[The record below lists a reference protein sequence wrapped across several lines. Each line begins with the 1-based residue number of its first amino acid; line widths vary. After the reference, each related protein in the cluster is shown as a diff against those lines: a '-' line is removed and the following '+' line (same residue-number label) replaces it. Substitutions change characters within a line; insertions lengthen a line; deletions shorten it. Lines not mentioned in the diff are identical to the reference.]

1 MLQPKKACWGTLQ
14 AQWLYRDTSV
24 AARIVQDAL
33 HSVLV
38 PLSVVI
44 TLQQCLPLFIDYR
57 GADASITILPH
68 AFAVLIVA
76 AMLSL
81 GSAKR
86 RNDQDESNDFII
98 RGPAMKLHIAI
109 LLLGPP
115 LMFTSAFYQRIIS
128 NASFVDAWLD
138 LILVWAVPYL
148 LLYMIHMLR
157 WNQVVSSPYRL
168 SLLFGSSSSSTLR
181 GALVPMVVSVI
192 ASLALEYEYL
202 IPLCRTLAYNFR
214 GHNLPDTGL
223 VSAMLTGSVVAA
235 LFAGWVAGRKSA
247 VTGEPLFGEY
257 QDDIVQLS
265 LAITGMLVGKAVGM
279 PWSLTPLPILAVLG
293 MVIWLSTRMLRYL
306 AMLLFV
312 VHSTFLVLW
321 SYRYAGI
328 EVKMQIIFGV
338 EMSLF
343 RFGMANVAV
352 SLLVFMVMGLAVRSS
367 GGVGHTLLRRMD
379 VCGLFL
385 LIYSS
390 LETIIE
396 CVLIEYPLPFKD
408 LVGIEALE
416 HSEEEAFLYKPFLA
430 YASSATIA
438 AICFVL
444 HQYKIIT
451 PRTAVPILSVAL
463 GKAVA
468 IFIDMQLGK
477 KALSDKQDP
486 ALSLLMRVVAAV
498 LLLFTMM
505 APRAF
510 LSPVH
515 FKLSGSRQGSGQGIS
530 LPTSVNRTIIAYGLF
545 ILPLTLIACIPWI
558 LQPLVGVLSGHF
570 GAYYVTN
577 PAASETFGW
586 VCSLWGLSLLSAVNH
601 VLPDGGGETWKKT
614 AAISF
619 LMGLGVA
626 LTAPTIPQWVLGGRH
641 SAAIE
646 LNPFASFSS
655 ASPKSG
661 RGSHAGGWG
670 LLAAAL
676 ATLLAITGPLDL
688 TDKADKGRT
697 DRFLL
702 FRTMIFSILFGCGI
716 AWFIS
721 LECMGDEA
729 FLPIFFTATA
739 CMAMCFF
746 GTVGGVLSYM
756 LDLNDFEEAEQV
768 LKVWIGAFPVFLVT
782 AGLSQLAKNV
792 AHPFGEGGWLS
803 TYLAVCGIITLGIC
817 TTLRSRGTK
826 NVKTL
831 GIGNSSCLLSWACW
845 ITILYGRYGVAGM
858 DVGFELTTL
867 FGVPASILGTIVVSL
882 ILLWLEQDLS
892 KGSRG
897 RGTNRL
903 SAANDSTTTTWMC
916 TNIPSLSDNNRFAP
930 SITAT
935 IVVLV
940 GACVYAILFR
950 GLFSAASSQAVFD
963 SIYGSSTGA
972 DDLASLARQNNIIGD
987 AVRTA
992 AALSGSSFWTSP
1004 SPWTPLL
1011 YVVGLAATL
1020 PSLYGFILYS
1030 WGIPTTAAWALSV
1043 PLNGLPLVL
1052 CRSLPPLFAASIL
1065 GMVGGMYHIVAIR
1078 GKQQQSHMRI

>member
-1 MLQPKKACWGTLQ
+1 MQACWCTLQ
-14 AQWLYRDTSV
+14 AQWLYSDTSV
-24 AARIVQDAL
+24 AARVIQDAL

-44 TLQQCLPLFIDYR
+44 TLQQSMPLFIQYR
-57 GADASITILPH
+57 GADATVTMFPH
-68 AFAVLIVA
+68 LFAVLLVV

-86 RNDQDESNDFII
+86 QNGQDESNDFII
-98 RGPAMKLHIAI
+98 RGPAMKLHISM

-115 LMFTSAFYQRIIS
+115 LIFTSAFFRRIVS
-128 NASFVDAWLD
+128 NASFVDVWLD
-138 LILVWAVPYL
+138 LVLVWAVPYL
-148 LLYMIHMLR
+148 LLYVVHMLR
-157 WNQVVSSPYRL
+157 WNQVVPNPYRV
-168 SLLFGSSSSSTLR
+168 SLLFGSSASSTLR
-181 GALVPMVVSVI
+181 GALVPMVISVV

-265 LAITGMLVGKAVGM
+265 LALTGMLVGKAVGM

-328 EVKMQIIFGV
+328 EVKMKVFHGL
-338 EMSLF
+338 EMNLF

-367 GGVGHTLLRRMD
+367 GGVGQKLLRRFD
-379 VCGLFL
+379 VCGVFL
-385 LIYSS
+385 LIYSTF
-390 LETIIE
+390 ETIIE
-396 CVLIEYPLPFKD
+396 CILLKCPLPFKD

-416 HSEEEAFLYKPFLA
+416 HPEEDAFLYKPILA
-430 YASSATIA
+430 YTSSATIA
-438 AICFVL
+438 GICFVL
-444 HQYKIIT
+444 HRYKIISSES
-451 PRTAVPILSVAL
+451 AIPILSISI

-468 IFIDMQLGK
+468 IYIDLQLGK
-477 KALSDKQDP
+477 DAIINNQEA
-486 ALSLLMRVVAAV
+486 ALSLLMRVLAAA

-515 FKLSGSRQGSGQGIS
+515 FKVSGSRMGSSQGIT
-530 LPTSVNRTIIAYGLF
+530 LPTSANRTVIAYGMF
-545 ILPLTLIACIPWI
+545 ILPLTLIASIPWI
-558 LQPLVGVLSGHF
+558 LRPLVGVLSGHF
-570 GAYYVTN
+570 GAYYITN

-586 VCSLWGLSLLSAVNH
+586 VCSLWGLALLSAVNH
-601 VLPDGGGETWKKT
+601 LLPDGGAETWKKA

-626 LTAPTIPQWVLGGRH
+626 LTAPTIPPWILRGRH
-641 SAAIE
+641 NAAIQ

-655 ASPKSG
+655 ASPKSV
-661 RGSHAGGWG
+661 RGCHAGGWG

-688 TDKADKGRT
+688 ADRTDNGKT

-721 LECMGDEA
+721 LECMGNEA
-729 FLPIFFTATA
+729 FLPIFCTATA

-768 LKVWIGAFPVFLVT
+768 LKVWIIAFPIFLAT

-803 TYLAVCGIITLGIC
+803 TYLTVCGLITIAIC
-817 TTLRSRGTK
+817 LTLRSRGAK
-826 NVKTL
+826 NSKTR
-831 GIGNSSCLLSWACW
+831 GIGNSCCFLSWICW
-845 ITILYGRYGVAGM
+845 ISILYGRYGVAGM
-858 DVGFELTTL
+858 DAGFELTTL
-867 FGVPASILGTIVVSL
+867 FGIPASVLGTMVASL
-882 ILLWLEQDLS
+882 NLLWLEHDSS
-892 KGSRG
+892 KGSRA
-897 RGTNRL
+897 RGNKRQ
-903 SAANDSTTTTWMC
+903 SAGNDSVTTNWMC
-916 TNIPSLSDNNRFAP
+916 INIPSLSDSNRLAP
-930 SITAT
+930 SMTAT

-940 GACVYAILFR
+940 GASVYAILFR
-950 GLFSAASSQAVFD
+950 GLISAASSQQVVFD
-963 SIYGSSTGA
+963 SIYGSGTGA
-972 DDLASLARQNNIIGD
+972 DDLASLARQNDIVGA

-992 AALSGSSFWTSP
+992 SALSGSSFWTAASI
-1004 SPWTPLL
+1004 WTPLL
-1011 YVVGLAATL
+1011 YVVGLMATL
-1020 PSLYGFILYS
+1020 PSLYGFLLYA
-1030 WGIPTTAAWALSV
+1030 WGIPTTAAWVLSI
-1043 PLNGLPLVL
+1043 PLNALPLLL
-1052 CRSLPPLFAASIL
+1052 CRSLPPLFAASLL
-1065 GMVGGMYHIVAIR
+1065 GTVGGVYHILAIR
-1078 GKQQQSHMRI
+1078 GRQQQSHMRI